1 MPAADMSASV
11 LSECGHSW
19 GARQRKRRQNCR
31 EKACADRNLG
41 SEGFHLPSLQRPT
54 RHREG
59 HASLSAA
66 ILIHLT
72 LSDPAK
78 FLAAIAR
85 NVACQ
90 LSRRSK
96 PISFGL
102 FHTVY
107 SFVVIPFLHIGSL
120 AIPTFGLMV
129 ASAMV
134 CAYFLLRADIQRRGL
149 APDKASAAAMAEA
162 FIAVPCLSGIIGAKL
177 YHELQ
182 SPGEFFAHPLQLI
195 FSQYGFA
202 WFGGLI
208 AGFSAYVGL
217 ARMRNIPVLEM
228 LDAGSPAA
236 ALGYAVGR
244 IGCLLSGDGDYGTPT
259 SLPWGMSF
267 PNGLVPTITKVHPT
281 PIYEFFAAS
290 LIAWLLWRLGKMQIA
305 ARASGPGASQLRT
318 GNVFAVYLILTGLE
332 RFLIEFIR
340 INPRS
345 FLGMSNAQTAGLLST
360 ILGAILW
367 LYFSQRPIV
376 VPTAATTRRHVSK
389 AIRK

>member
-1 MPAADMSASV
+1 MAA
-11 LSECGHSW
+11 
-19 GARQRKRRQNCR
+19 R
-31 EKACADRNLG
+31 
-41 SEGFHLPSLQRPT
+41 GFRP
-54 RHREG
+54 
-59 HASLSAA
+59 
-66 ILIHLT
+66 
-72 LSDPAK
+72 
-78 FLAAIAR
+78 
-85 NVACQ
+85 
-90 LSRRSK
+90 RRSA
-96 PISFGL
+96 ISSPPNPLAGISL
-102 FHTVY
+102 RLLHAVY

-149 APDKASAAAMAEA
+149 APDQASAAAMAEA
-162 FIAVPCLSGIIGAKL
+162 FIAVPCLSGIIGAKV

-182 SPGEFFAHPLQLI
+182 SHAEFFAHPLQLI

-217 ARMRNIPVLEM
+217 SKMREIPVLEM

-267 PNGLVPTITKVHPT
+267 PNGLVPTTARVHPT
-281 PIYEFFAAS
+281 PIYEFLAAS
-290 LIAWLLWRLGKMQIA
+290 LIAWLLWRLGKKQIA
-305 ARASGPGASQLRT
+305 ARLSAGGLSQLRT
-318 GNVFAVYLILTGLE
+318 GAVFAAYLILTGLE

-345 FLGMSNAQTAGLLST
+345 FLGMSNAQAAGLLSL
-360 ILGAILW
+360 ILGAFLW
-367 LYFSQRPIV
+367 RYLPHRPV
-376 VPTAATTRRHVSK
+376 ASPTAATTRRRAAK
-389 AIRK
+389 R